1 MRQKMFLGTY
11 TRRES
16 EGIYS
21 LTLDTEK
28 KELTDLTL
36 VTKE

>member
-1 MRQKMFLGTY
+1 MRQKMLLGTY

-28 KELTDLTL
+28 KRTNRLNFGD
-36 VTKE
+36 